1 MILLTSG
8 RVFVSPQR
16 VEAPPSDHQESR
28 SVQKSCCC
36 TKTEEPIRFL
46 RPSFGTLCLQPEFTG
61 DTSEDFF
68 WFLFLV
74 FRAGLWGEVC
84 LMWEDRDA
92 ALSLQEENTQNP
104 FELSDV
110 FSLSVFFFL
119 RLVSVINFISEGIP
133 RRAISLHI
141 PVTSSCG
148 CGLFGQKVFG
158 LFL

>member
-1 MILLTSG
+1 MI

-16 VEAPPSDHQESR
+16 VEAPPSDHQESP
-28 SVQKSCCC
+28 SVQKSCCR

-61 DTSEDFF
+61 DTSEDSF
-68 WFLFLV
+68 WFLLFLV

-92 ALSLQEENTQNP
+92 ALSLQGEKTKKP
-104 FELSDV
+104 FELPDV
-110 FSLSVFFFL
+110 FSRSVFFFL
-119 RLVSVINFISEGIP
+119 RLVSVMNFVSEGIP
-133 RRAISLHI
+133 RCAISLHI

>member
-1 MILLTSG
+1 MVLFTSG

-28 SVQKSCCC
+28 SVQKSCCR
-36 TKTEEPIRFL
+36 TTTEEPIRFL

-68 WFLFLV
+68 WFLLFLV

-92 ALSLQEENTQNP
+92 ALSLQEEKTENP
-104 FELSDV
+104 FELPDV
-110 FSLSVFFFL
+110 FSFLFFYDL
-119 RLVSVINFISEGIP
+119 
-133 RRAISLHI
+133 
-141 PVTSSCG
+141 C
-148 CGLFGQKVFG
+148 Q
-158 LFL
+158 